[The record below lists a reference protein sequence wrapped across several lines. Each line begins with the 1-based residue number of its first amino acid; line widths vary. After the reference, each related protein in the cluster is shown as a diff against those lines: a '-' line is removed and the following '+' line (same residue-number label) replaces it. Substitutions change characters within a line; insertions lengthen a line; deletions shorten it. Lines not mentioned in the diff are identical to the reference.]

1 MAATALKSKTGL
13 ANIEI
18 RIQWSFLP
26 PDTHVVPLS
35 QEIMFKLKNG
45 RLFVSTSLLLERVH
59 ISQFENI
66 EITHLRKLALLP
78 WQSGVR
84 IFLLSF
90 SSGNEF

>member
-1 MAATALKSKTGL
+1 VAATALKSKTGL

-84 IFLLSF
+84 IFSLSF